1 MPLRPHK
8 RIRIP
13 SRRIWSRRKP
23 PMLEKLVA
31 AGRLPHLSERLP
43 KSPAIVEPA
52 NELGRYG
59 GVWRRIALGSGM
71 AGMARIIYDPAL
83 RWSADG
89 MEIQPN
95 MCWKYEVSDD
105 HRKFTFFLREGVRWS
120 DGHPLTTEDVQFW
133 WEDYIL
139 NKDIYPLTPTW
150 IQING
155 KLPTLEIPGPYKFRL
170 MFPHPYALFLERV
183 AWQGNMWMPKHY
195 LKQFHEKYRPKR
207 ELEAQAGAAGFRMW
221 FQLFEDKASW
231 GTNFEVPLTTAWVP
245 KNKWSSYHKIF
256 ERNPYFWKVDTEGRQ
271 LPYIDRVTHD
281 TLLDQGTALLT
292 LTGGDVLMQ
301 NRYVDFKD
309 LPLLQEAAK
318 TGKLEIYTWTHAG
331 NRALSIMVNQSYAG
345 EDNFIGALL
354 REKKFR
360 WALSYA
366 LPRKEISEM
375 FYFGLGE
382 PSQLA
387 PIKESPYYE
396 YGKKFAETALAYGP
410 EKANHLLDELGL
422 TERNAEGYRLRPD
435 GKPLALLLNYGHTRE
450 SVQIIEYFSIAC
462 LKPLGIKGVL
472 KPNTGYGSRMRML
485 NIGGGL
491 DRGMQV
497 LIEPFWYIPYSRYSY
512 WASQYGLWYESHRRR
527 GWKPT
532 GDIARILEIYDQIK
546 ICPDK
551 HKRYELM
558 GRIFDLHA
566 ENLWLI
572 GTLAN
577 LPEPLI
583 VSPRAGNVPR
593 HVVSDWLF
601 MTPGNAHPE
610 QFYNKW

>member
-1 MPLRPHK
+1 MNWKAATGGLALVILFAALFLK
-8 RIRIP
+8 RSGSNNAPTAAQANPNPIP
-13 SRRIWSRRKP
+13 PNLEQKEA

-31 AGRLPHLSERLP
+31 AGRLPPLSERLP
-43 KSPAIVEPA
+43 KNPAIVEPA

-245 KNKWSSYHKIF
+245 KNKWSSYPQDIRAQSLFLESRH
-256 ERNPYFWKVDTEGRQ
+256 RRPPAALYRPGHARHPPGPGNGAVD
-271 LPYIDRVTHD
+271 
-281 TLLDQGTALLT
+281 A
-292 LTGGDVLMQ
+292 
-301 NRYVDFKD
+301 
-309 LPLLQEAAK
+309 
-318 TGKLEIYTWTHAG
+318 
-331 NRALSIMVNQSYAG
+331 
-345 EDNFIGALL
+345 
-354 REKKFR
+354 
-360 WALSYA
+360 
-366 LPRKEISEM
+366 
-375 FYFGLGE
+375 
-382 PSQLA
+382 
-387 PIKESPYYE
+387 
-396 YGKKFAETALAYGP
+396 
-410 EKANHLLDELGL
+410 
-422 TERNAEGYRLRPD
+422 
-435 GKPLALLLNYGHTRE
+435 
-450 SVQIIEYFSIAC
+450 
-462 LKPLGIKGVL
+462 
-472 KPNTGYGSRMRML
+472 
-485 NIGGGL
+485 
-491 DRGMQV
+491 
-497 LIEPFWYIPYSRYSY
+497 
-512 WASQYGLWYESHRRR
+512 HRRR
-527 GWKPT
+527 RPHAKPLCRFQGST
-532 GDIARILEIYDQIK
+532 ASARGCENRQI
-546 ICPDK
+546 
-551 HKRYELM
+551 
-558 GRIFDLHA
+558 GNLH
-566 ENLWLI
+566 LDSCRQPCVI
-572 GTLAN
+572 HHGQ
-577 LPEPLI
+577 PVI
-583 VSPRAGNVPR
+583 RG
-593 HVVSDWLF
+593 
-601 MTPGNAHPE
+601 
-610 QFYNKW
+610 